1 MGRLRDLEGVSC
13 QSNTCSKGHRG
24 RTATALLCAG
34 PLGSLTR
41 GSVRIQPGGATTSL
55 HLQVSSPWG
64 NGRVTFPSCGDCDW
78 REWLSSM
85 DFDYISEKIWGLKV
99 LSPDHRKTAANI
111 RGYINELRAEDAITV
126 AEANELRRALR
137 EDYALDPERPMED
150 QIGALVSFVRFN
162 QHLCSFGNPISFAKS
177 AKMIGLER
185 HAWQPL
191 RDVVLSDLERR
202 PEGLVQEVSQTL
214 SDPDSDG
221 DMEMM
226 P

>member
-1 MGRLRDLEGVSC
+1 MPVEHLQQRPSGENRYRVALRRATWIIDQGERPDPTGRR
-13 QSNTCSKGHRG
+13 N
-24 RTATALLCAG
+24 
-34 PLGSLTR
+34 
-41 GSVRIQPGGATTSL
+41 TSL

-137 EDYALDPERPMED
+137 EDYALDSERPMED